1 MKSSTPIL
9 DLKIQFDDIY
19 ILCGQTC
26 SGKSTIGKY
35 LVDKYESEI
44 QYHEEQDI
52 DTTFSDYEKEY
63 LNALIEHEP
72 EGDYED

>member
-1 MKSSTPIL
+1 MKIPNNSMYTTEPHIE
-9 DLKIQFDDIY
+9 Y
-19 ILCGQTC
+19 PYETYEE
-26 SGKSTIGKY
+26 Y